1 MSAAIKTVSLTVAAL
16 IAFAA
21 NSILCRLAL
30 GENTIDFASFT
41 TIRLVSGAITLW
53 LLTVVRSRTPSTAHP
68 GSWLSAAMLFAY
80 AITFSFAY
88 VTLDVGTGALI
99 LFGAVQITMIL
110 AGLLAGE
117 RPRAFE
123 WLGLAIAIGGLVY
136 LVSPGLTAPSPIGAF
151 LMAISGIA
159 WGVYSLRGRGI
170 SDPVA
175 ATADNFIRSVPF
187 VLLVSLVMIGSFDV
201 SARGLVLAVLSG
213 ALASGLGYVVWYAAL
228 KGLTATRA
236 ATVQLVVP
244 VIAAAGGALLLTEP
258 VTTRLILAS
267 VFILG
272 GVALA
277 VLTHQRATP

>member
-21 NSILCRLAL
+21 NSIVCRLAL
-30 GENTIDFASFT
+30 GENTVDFASFT

-53 LLTVVRSRTPSTAHP
+53 LLTVVRSRTTSTAHA
-68 GSWLSAAMLFAY
+68 GSWLSAVMLFAY

-88 VTLDVGTGALI
+88 ISLDVGTGALI

-151 LMAISGIA
+151 
-159 WGVYSLRGRGI
+159 
-170 SDPVA
+170 
-175 ATADNFIRSVPF
+175 
-187 VLLVSLVMIGSFDV
+187 
-201 SARGLVLAVLSG
+201 
-213 ALASGLGYVVWYAAL
+213 
-228 KGLTATRA
+228 
-236 ATVQLVVP
+236 
-244 VIAAAGGALLLTEP
+244 
-258 VTTRLILAS
+258 
-267 VFILG
+267 
-272 GVALA
+272 
-277 VLTHQRATP
+277 